1 MIMSLPYIQFGL
13 NEKRGHVKCS
23 STDTVF
29 CTFIAYIKPSFAISV
44 RHSLLHTPYYFPGI
58 IMVATLTSPPFPD
71 NVPTHPLLVI
81 DYALLKAQDQQEIA
95 RLWEAAM
102 KIGFW

>member
-1 MIMSLPYIQFGL
+1 
-13 NEKRGHVKCS
+13 
-23 STDTVF
+23 
-29 CTFIAYIKPSFAISV
+29 
-44 RHSLLHTPYYFPGI
+44 
-58 IMVATLTSPPFPD
+58 MVATLTSPPFPD

>member
-1 MIMSLPYIQFGL
+1 MKILRSQ
-13 NEKRGHVKCS
+13 EKEKDSGIASSHS
-23 STDTVF
+23 STDI
-29 CTFIAYIKPSFAISV
+29 TFMHYIKPSYV
-44 RHSLLHTPYYFPGI
+44 RHSSSHPCCFSGI
-58 IMVATLTSPPFPD
+58 TMVATLTSPPFPD

-95 RLWEAAM
+95 RLWEAAT